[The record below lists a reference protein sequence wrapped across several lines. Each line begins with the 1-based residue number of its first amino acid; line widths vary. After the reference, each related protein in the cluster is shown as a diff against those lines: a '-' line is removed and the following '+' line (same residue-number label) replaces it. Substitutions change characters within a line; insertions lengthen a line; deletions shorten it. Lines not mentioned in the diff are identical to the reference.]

1 MDRFQAMQVFT
12 RVVDANSFT
21 GAADLLGLPRATVTT
36 IIQNLEALLQV
47 RLLNRT
53 TRRLSLTPD
62 GAAYYEHCAR
72 ILGEIE
78 ETESSFREVARGPKG
93 RLRIDVPA
101 PIGRLIL
108 IPRLCEFHARYPEVE
123 LHIGMGDRA
132 VDLVREAV
140 DCVIRV
146 GELQDSTLVARRIGT
161 LQMITCATPDYLE
174 RYGVPSGIDE
184 LAQHVAVQYFSSR
197 TGRNFDW
204 DFIVDGQTRAVT
216 MRGNVSVND
225 SEAYVTCGLQGFG
238 LIQPARFM
246 VLPHLQSGALVEVLP
261 DLSPA
266 PMPMWVAYM
275 QNRHL
280 SAKVRAFVDWV
291 SELFGACPLLGGM
304 DHGNGPCSFAGH
316 PGDNTLRGEIAL
328 QNSAEQKSVSEAG

>member
-21 GAADLLGLPRATVTT
+21 KAAEHLGLPRATVTT

-53 TRRLSLTPD
+53 TRRISLTPD

-78 ETESSFREVARGPKG
+78 ETESSFRDVANGPKG
-93 RLRIDVPA
+93 RLRIDVPS

-108 IPRLCEFHARYPEVE
+108 IPRLSEFHARYPEVE
-123 LHIGMGDRA
+123 LVIGMGDRM

-146 GELQDSTLVARRIGT
+146 GELQDSTLVARRIGA
-161 LQMITCATPDYLE
+161 LKLISCATPDYLE
-174 RYGVPSGIDE
+174 RYGVPQGIDD
-184 LAQHVAVQYFSSR
+184 LQHHVAVQYFSHR

-204 DFIVDGQTRAVT
+204 DFIVDGQSVPVA

-225 SEAYVTCGLQGFG
+225 IEAYVACALQGFG
-238 LIQPARFM
+238 MIQTARFM
-246 VLPHLQSGALVEVLP
+246 VLPHLESGALVEVLP
-261 DLSPA
+261 QLSPA
-266 PMPMWVAYM
+266 SMPISVAYM

-291 SELFGACPLLGGM
+291 AELFGACPLLGGV
-304 DHGNGPCSFAGH
+304 DHGSGECSYNAKTGY
-316 PGDNTLRGEIAL
+316 NTFRTEIAF
-328 QNSAEQKSVSEAG
+328 QNIAEQTG